1 MLSCPQIHK
10 PSMLMDRALGE
21 PMICITCQAHS
32 NIELDVI
39 GVGVPVQLLSSTY
52 NPVSTSAILVLL
64 DYN

>member
-1 MLSCPQIHK
+1 
-10 PSMLMDRALGE
+10 MLMDRALGE